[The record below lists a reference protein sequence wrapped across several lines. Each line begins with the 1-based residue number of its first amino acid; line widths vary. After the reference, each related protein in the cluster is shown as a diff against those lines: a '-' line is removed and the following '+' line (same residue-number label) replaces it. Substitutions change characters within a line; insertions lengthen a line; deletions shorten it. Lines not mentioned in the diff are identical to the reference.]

1 MKIMKYIVPALLGGM
16 LTLQSCE
23 HFLDTKPTETY
34 SEELVWGSRST
45 ADAFVLRTYPD
56 ILGLYHDF
64 WGDDQITLN
73 TILRQSCPGEARDL
87 INREHDFGFNKF
99 SIIRRCNLIIEQA
112 SASTAL
118 SDLDKKELVAE
129 GKMLRAMIY
138 YYQAKHCGR
147 VIWVDRV
154 LQVDDEF
161 NLPLT
166 ESIDRTYDLI
176 LSDLDDAIAGL
187 PEEYPAGRANANAA
201 RALKSEVCLTAA
213 AYTTDA
219 TRKKTLWE
227 QAVVAVD
234 AIQGYSLDANY
245 GGMFNQENSYSSTE
259 IILARY
265 FSKENTN
272 GGDTYMQTV
281 IPNQGNDNLKKLG
294 RGPLF
299 KKDWVFEC
307 WLEHSP
313 SQNLVDDYLVID
325 QLTNEAKKWNTT
337 SQFVNNT
344 NVISN
349 DAVRDLAVNADELDE
364 HSLAYETKDKGR
376 DTRINDF
383 MYTHRDKRFYAT
395 IVQDSCEYYGELV
408 TMHKTGNLQRCSLG
422 EAPGTAEMG
431 STNYLWRK
439 GVYINDWRIFVD
451 VPTDYHYVIFRYGR
465 ALLNKAEALLCLA
478 KSDPSK
484 LSEAVATFNQTRTVH
499 GGLPESEAS
508 TLVEA
513 WKDYKIER
521 HVELPMEG
529 DYYWSLLRWGK
540 YGEEANDGQPSGSE
554 VIKELR
560 TPATFI
566 EISSDRHR
574 MFIGTQGYGN
584 ADRTFSKKRY
594 LYPIPQSLINANS
607 AITEKD
613 ALTGE
618 FKVAEKELEKSNSIN
633 EDEAVVTATFTVPAA
648 SGSFTDAERAKV
660 SLNKLVVYFN
670 VSTAARVTPL
680 DGSPKLGAPGDWTS
694 ERRYS
699 VMAANGTKKTWTVK
713 VVLNK

>member
-1 MKIMKYIVPALLGGM
+1 MKLIKYIVPALLGGM

-23 HFLDTKPTETY
+23 HFIDTKPTETY
-34 SEELVWGSRST
+34 SEELVWGTRST
-45 ADAFVLRTYPD
+45 ADAFVLYTYPD

-64 WGDDQITLN
+64 WGDDQKTLN

-87 INREHDFGFNKF
+87 ITREYGADFFNKNKF
-99 SIIRRCNLIIEQA
+99 EIIRKCNLIIEQA
-112 SASTAL
+112 SASVAL
-118 SDLDKKELVAE
+118 SESDKKELIAE

-138 YYQAKHCGR
+138 YYQAKRCGR

-154 LQVDDEF
+154 LGVEDEF
-161 NLPLT
+161 ALPLT
-166 ESIDRTYDLI
+166 ESIDKTYDLI
-176 LSDLDDAIAGL
+176 LSDLDDAMAGL
-187 PEEYPAGRANANAA
+187 PETYPAGRANANAA

-213 AYTTDA
+213 AYSTDA
-219 TRKKTLWE
+219 ARKKRLWE

-234 AIQGYSLDANY
+234 AIKGSSLDANY
-245 GGMFNQENSYSSTE
+245 GGMFNQESPYTSTE

-281 IPNQGNDNLKKLG
+281 IPNQGNENLKKFG

-325 QLTNEAKKWNTT
+325 QQTEKAKKWNEA
-337 SQFVNNT
+337 SQFVDNT

-349 DAVRDLAVNADELDE
+349 DAVKDLAVVESELDNN
-364 HSLAYETKDKGR
+364 SLAYETKDKKEK
-376 DTRINDF
+376 THINDF

-422 EAPGTAEMG
+422 ETPGTAEMG

-439 GVYINDWRIFVD
+439 GVYINDWRIFYD

-478 KSDPSK
+478 KNDPSK

-499 GGLPESEAS
+499 GGLPESEAA
-508 TLVEA
+508 TLAEA

-540 YGEEANDGQPSGSE
+540 YGEEANDGQPAGSE

-613 ALTGE
+613 Q
-618 FKVAEKELEKSNSIN
+618 N
-633 EDEAVVTATFTVPAA
+633 
-648 SGSFTDAERAKV
+648 
-660 SLNKLVVYFN
+660 
-670 VSTAARVTPL
+670 PL
-680 DGSPKLGAPGDWTS
+680 W
-694 ERRYS
+694 
-699 VMAANGTKKTWTVK
+699 
-713 VVLNK
+713 